1 MRTLL
6 HQKIKHYMRCQLLTA
21 RQTMDISQDNMAGI
35 LGMSTR
41 SYTKLESG
49 ENCCNFVTFI
59 LFLRYCCPDRYAFID
74 GLITLINELDNNAA

>member
-21 RQTMDISQDNMAGI
+21 RQTVDISQDNMAGI

-49 ENCCNFVTFI
+49 ENCCNF
-59 LFLRYCCPDRYAFID
+59 
-74 GLITLINELDNNAA
+74 